1 MSRRTKGGRI
11 KRVFKRFV
19 SSVTGRFMK
28 KADALADTEHS
39 YERTFVVID
48 KGGEPLGIGA

>member
-1 MSRRTKGGRI
+1 MTGRI

-39 YERTFVVID
+39 YERTFVVMED
-48 KGGEPLGIGA
+48 DEPLGVGA